1 MFRDVM
7 KFEMDTDSKY
17 GVTFFKREIPAGTSY
32 PLHWHDFIEFE
43 IILSGRAKHIYN
55 DREFVL
61 NKGNAY
67 MMCYYDFHELTA
79 LTDIVLYSIHFNKSM
94 LHPEIV
100 QFLDYNKFH
109 CHFDKDETNRI
120 VQRMEELVK
129 ECNTKIPL
137 QTVVIKNIINELVVA
152 MIRACPQKEIQPA
165 PLPIQQA
172 VAFLNDHFLEKIT
185 LDVLAKQL
193 SFSTNYLG
201 MMFKKQMG
209 CTFNEYVNTLRLKY
223 ACSLL
228 RSSDMSIKEV
238 ADASGYSSIE
248 YFMYAFK
255 KKMLMTPGEYRK
267 AQIPRASL

>member
-1 MFRDVM
+1 MLRDVM
-7 KFEMDTDSKY
+7 KFEMDTDNKY
-17 GVTFFKREIPAGTSY
+17 GVSFFKQEISAGRIY
-32 PLHWHDFIEFE
+32 PIHWHDFIELE
-43 IILSGRAKHIYN
+43 IILSGCAKHIYN
-55 DREFVL
+55 DHEYVL
-61 NKGNAY
+61 SKGNAY

-79 LTDIVLYSIHFNKSM
+79 LTDVVLYSIHFNKSI

-109 CHFDKDETNRI
+109 CHFDESETNRI
-120 VQRMEELVK
+120 IQRTNELVE
-129 ECNTKIPL
+129 ECNSQSL
-137 QTVVIKNIINELVVA
+137 FQTVVIKNIINELVVA

-185 LDVLAKQL
+185 LGALAKQL

-201 MMFKKQMG
+201 MLFKKQMG

-228 RSSDMSIKEV
+228 RSSDISIKEV

-267 AQIPRASL
+267 S